1 MVYEKGEYQKARIIE
16 YIHDYHQQTKSYPRR
31 REIAEALGFSL
42 SYALQL
48 IRQMA
53 EEGTIKTQP
62 PWDRKLKQWTVIVG
76 LKRGAVPSAKRVL
89 LSRRAST
96 LLERTTTSSQN

>member
-16 YIHDYHQQTKSYPRR
+16 YIHDYHQKTKSYPRR

-42 SYALQL
+42 SYSLQL

-76 LKRGAVPSAKRVL
+76 LKRGAVLSAKQVL
-89 LSRRAST
+89 SSRRVSI
-96 LLERTTTSSQN
+96 LQDQIKTSSQS